1 MRRIW
6 LAALVVLAGC
16 TPGTYNVNVGLAPLA
31 ATPTP
36 AASSTPAPTASAPAA
51 ASTSKPTPGAP
62 SQDNVTTYQQIG
74 NGTRLA
80 QTFEVPKDGQLA
92 AIAVRVK
99 GGAADRQPT
108 ATIVPLKD
116 DKPDAGT
123 ALASATVEATSD
135 ANAWAPASFS
145 PPLAVKAGDKYAL
158 VLALDSKFEV
168 YLGATLDTEYGAGT
182 AFTGLSSFWNKLGQ
196 DLAFRTTIQ

>member
-1 MRRIW
+1 MRRY
-6 LAALVVLAGC
+6 LALLLLLAGC
-16 TPGTYNVNVGLAPLA
+16 TPGTYNVNVGIAPLA

-36 AASSTPAPTASAPAA
+36 APAGTSAPTPAPT
-51 ASTSKPTPGAP
+51 TSKPSPVAP
-62 SQDNVTTYQQIG
+62 SQDNVTTYQQVG

-80 QTFEVPKDGQLA
+80 QTFEVNKDGQLT

-99 GGAADRQPT
+99 GGAPDRQPT
-108 ATIVPLKD
+108 ASIVALADEQPGNG
-116 DKPDAGT
+116 P

-135 ANAWAPASFS
+135 ANAWAPATFTA
-145 PPLAVKAGDKYAL
+145 PLAVKAGDRYAL
-158 VLALDSKFEV
+158 VLAFDAKFEV

-182 AFTGLSSFWNKLGQ
+182 AFTGLDSFWNKLGQ